1 MCDCRHVLLLSP
13 DTQGTLG
20 APARPHIGGSD
31 DLVSLARAIFRG
43 ARIAR
48 AADVN
53 AARVRYL
60 AGMALTRLVRSH
72 SDLLLALGLTVIGQ
86 AEIWLGEPEDHRA
99 VYAAL
104 ALLVTMALAWRVR
117 APLVALVVAAGVFL
131 PSAILFP
138 LSGESAFA
146 VPAALLIAVYSIGA
160 HTEGWRTVAGVLVGI
175 AVVFAVTFADP
186 EGADP
191 GSYLFFLFVVGGP
204 WLAGRA
210 IRHRRLSERHLE
222 ARALTAEREREER
235 ARAAVAEERVRIA
248 RELHDVVAHAI
259 SVIVV
264 QARGGRRS
272 LATEPEEAREAF
284 DSIEASGVEAL
295 AEMRRL
301 LGMLRKGNEELALA
315 PQPSL
320 RHLDTLVAQVKEA
333 GLPVELTVEGEPTAL
348 PPGVDLSAYRI
359 VQEALTN
366 ALKHAGPATAC
377 VLVRYGSEDLE
388 VEVTDTGRRPA
399 GGDGAGHGLVGM
411 RERVTL
417 FGGQLEA
424 GRRGEGG
431 FVVRARLPL
440 ASERP

>member
-1 MCDCRHVLLLSP
+1 
-13 DTQGTLG
+13 
-20 APARPHIGGSD
+20 
-31 DLVSLARAIFRG
+31 
-43 ARIAR
+43 
-48 AADVN
+48 
-53 AARVRYL
+53 VRYL
-60 AGMALTRLVRSH
+60 PHMALTRLVRSRA
-72 SDLLLALGLTVIGQ
+72 DLLLALGLSVVAQ
-86 AEIWLGEPEDHRA
+86 VEIWTRDIDGEHA
-99 VYAAL
+99 AYAAL
-104 ALLVTMALAWRVR
+104 ALPMTLALAWRVR
-117 APLVALVVAAGVFL
+117 APLAVLAVIAGTFL
-131 PSAILFP
+131 PAALLFP
-138 LSGESAFA
+138 LSGDAAFG
-146 VPAALLIAVYSIGA
+146 VWVALLVALYSVGA
-160 HTEGWRTVAGVLVGI
+160 HAGGWQALAGVLAML
-175 AVVFAVTFADP
+175 AVVFGVVAADP

-191 GSYLFFLFVVGGP
+191 GSYVFFLFVVGGP

-210 IRHRRLSERHLE
+210 IRHRRVSERHLE
-222 ARALTAEREREER
+222 ARALAAEREREEK

-272 LATEPEEAREAF
+272 LAAEPEEAREAF

-301 LGMLRKGNEELALA
+301 LGMLRKGDEELALA

-320 RHLDTLVAQVKEA
+320 RHLDTLVAQVREA
-333 GLPVELTVEGEPTAL
+333 GLPVELSVEGEPTAL

-366 ALKHAGPATAC
+366 ALKHAGPATAR
-377 VLVRYGSEDLE
+377 VLVRYGLEDLE

-399 GGDGAGHGLVGM
+399 GGDGTGHGLVGM

-417 FGGQLEA
+417 FGGELEA
-424 GRRGEGG
+424 GRREGG
-431 FVVRARLPL
+431 FAVRARLPL